1 MSVRKASAIWK
12 GNLKQGTGTFSVAS
26 GLISN
31 VPYDFGKRFGEDPGT
46 NPEELIA
53 AAQAA
58 CFSMALS
65 SDLEKAG
72 FLATSVDTTASVT
85 LEPKDGKPT
94 VTKIHLDTVAKVP
107 GVDAEAFAKIAD
119 GTRQNCPIARLL
131 KAAAEISLSAKLA

>member
-53 AAQAA
+53 AAHAS

-72 FLATSVDTTASVT
+72 FVDTSVETTANVT

-94 VTKIHLDTVAKVP
+94 VTKVHLETVAKVP
-107 GVDAEAFAKIAD
+107 GIDAEAFAKVAE
-119 GTRQNCPIARLL
+119 GTKQNCPISRLL
-131 KAAAEISLSAKLA
+131 KPGTEISLSAKLA